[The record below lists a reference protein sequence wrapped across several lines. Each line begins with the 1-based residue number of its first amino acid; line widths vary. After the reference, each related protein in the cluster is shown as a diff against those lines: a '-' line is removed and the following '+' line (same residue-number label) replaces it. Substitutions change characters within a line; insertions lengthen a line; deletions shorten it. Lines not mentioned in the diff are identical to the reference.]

1 MNSRHLRA
9 IIGSRRAIS
18 LSLLAAIL
26 LILCVI
32 AGNWQ
37 YQRGLDRRAE
47 NALIRANF
55 EQPPVQLPEIFD
67 PDTRQYQGR
76 QMLIRGKFL
85 PEHEI
90 LLRNRYHEEQYG
102 FGVTTLFQL
111 DDGRAVWIDR
121 GWVKAGASATE
132 VPTTQDL
139 PKSEVELLVRYRDDA
154 LQAKIQGSFFALPFG
169 ESGESQLRRWNSQAS
184 VESEP
189 FYFDLIGG
197 DFTPEVPTPA
207 PLVSDG
213 PHIAYAIQ
221 WWFFGALVIFG
232 RFLIARE
239 DAQDGKGHEKT

>member
-1 MNSRHLRA
+1 MNSRYLQA

-26 LILCVI
+26 LILCVL

-47 NALIRANF
+47 NSLIRANF
-55 EQPPVQLPEIFD
+55 DQPPVKLPQNFD
-67 PDTRQYQGR
+67 PDRRQYQGR

-111 DDGRAVWIDR
+111 DDGREVWIDR
-121 GWVKAGASATE
+121 GWVKAGTSATK
-132 VPTTQDL
+132 VPKTQDL
-139 PKSEVELLVRYRDDA
+139 PNGEVELLVRYRDDA
-154 LQAKIQGSFFALPFG
+154 LQAKIQGSFFAIPSG
-169 ESGESQLRRWNSQAS
+169 DSGESQLRRWNSQAA
-184 VESEP
+184 VTSEA

-197 DFTPEVPTPA
+197 EFTPEVPTPA
-207 PLVSDG
+207 PEVSDG
-213 PHIAYAIQ
+213 PHLAYAIQ
-221 WWFFGALVIFG
+221 WWFFGGLVIFG

-239 DAQDGKGHEKT
+239 DAQDERRIEKN